1 MLGSA
6 VGTGVIVNK
15 VKDENMN
22 SDRWQ
27 GNWMQV
33 MGNVRGLWGKLTH
46 DHLNVMAGRR
56 DCLAGKI
63 LERRGLCADE
73 AKKQPVD
80 WYKGTQG

>member
-1 MLGSA
+1 
-6 VGTGVIVNK
+6 VIVNK

-22 SDRWQ
+22 SDRWE

-33 MGNVRGLWGKLTH
+33 KGNVRAAWGRLTH

-63 LERRGLCADE
+63 QERRGLCSDE

-80 WYKGTQG
+80 WHKRMQG